1 MTVVEN
7 LMICDTFR
15 PIHCIHAEWNGH
27 FGRLGSYKEGTA
39 FFLCNLLCDWL
50 IFELRCWITNKN
62 LWIFNKTYLEL
73 RPYCTRYALVIQ
85 PVTCYGSSR
94 EELGSR
100 WSVNFLLLL
109 PNGFFFIAAKFLDGF
124 WWKIALEHRISSETS
139 PMVPSTNV

>member
-1 MTVVEN
+1 MWKTLWFVILSGPYIVYMLNEMDI
-7 LMICDTFR
+7 LEDWAAIR
-15 PIHCIHAEWNGH
+15 KV
-27 FGRLGSYKEGTA
+27 LL

-50 IFELRCWITNKN
+50 IFELRCWITNRN

-100 WSVNFLLLL
+100 WGVNVLLLL
-109 PNGFFFIAAKFLDGF
+109 PNGFFFIVAKFLDGF